1 MKSFIVAVSLAVL
14 LTCVCFQESSAVP
27 VTEVHK
33 LEGTPIDGSPL
44 AAGWKIPVTSW
55 KTLYDIRKK
64 RDSSA
69 GCRICC
75 NIGIKHP
82 VFHHIL
88 TVCCTR
94 SVPSRGSTAFMV
106 NTEFYLLKNTLFFL
120 QTFNL

>member
-1 MKSFIVAVSLAVL
+1 MTSDLAVLTLIPVASHLAVNRRKRILSNICNHPKMKSFIVAVSLAGV

-33 LEGTPIDGSPL
+33 LEGTLTDDSPP
-44 AAGWKIPVTSW
+44 AADQKIPVTSW

-75 NIGIKHP
+75 SCFGFSHCE
-82 VFHHIL
+82 
-88 TVCCTR
+88 VCC
-94 SVPSRGSTAFMV
+94 PF
-106 NTEFYLLKNTLFFL
+106 
-120 QTFNL
+120 